1 MTKSLLTI
9 GNLNKRKVLVQ
20 VMEDIEE
27 IKEDPEGWALQEQEE
42 DDSPK
47 DPSRDFLSE
56 RKKK

>member
-1 MTKSLLTI
+1 
-9 GNLNKRKVLVQ
+9 
-20 VMEDIEE
+20 MEDIEE
-27 IKEDPEGWALQEQEE
+27 IKGDPEGWALQEQEE